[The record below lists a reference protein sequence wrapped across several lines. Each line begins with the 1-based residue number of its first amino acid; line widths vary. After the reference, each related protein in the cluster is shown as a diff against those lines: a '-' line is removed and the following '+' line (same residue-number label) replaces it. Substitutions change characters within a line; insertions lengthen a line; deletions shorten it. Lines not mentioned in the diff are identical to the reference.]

1 MFAWLQ
7 QRRLRNQLR
16 ALQQQHLR
24 LLEAARDLQRNGDI
38 RGFAAKTAEA
48 EAASAQIDA
57 FAAQHPELAAPGAA
71 GSR

>member
-7 QRRLRNQLR
+7 ERRLRNQFR
-16 ALQQQHLR
+16 ALQQHHLR

-48 EAASAQIDA
+48 EVASAQIDA
-57 FAAQHPELAAPGAA
+57 FAALHPEIAVPGPA